1 MRANNLT
8 LLTDLYELT
17 MMQGYFKNPTNQT
30 VIFDM
35 FYRTNPCGGSFAITA
50 GLEQMIEYI
59 ENLRF
64 TDEDIEYLR
73 SLNIFQED
81 FLEYLSSF
89 HFTGDIYA
97 IPEGTVVFP
106 REPIVKVIA
115 PIMEAQLVETAI
127 LNIINHQSLIATK
140 AARVCYAARGDGV
153 MEFGLR
159 RAQGPDA
166 GIYGARAAVIA
177 GCVGTSNVLTG
188 QMFHV
193 PVLGTHAHS
202 WIMSFPDEYTAF
214 KTYAKMYPNSCTLL
228 VDTYDVL
235 KSGVPNAIRVFEE
248 MREEGI
254 PLTKYGIRIDSGDL
268 AYLSKEAY
276 KMLAAA
282 GFDDAIISA
291 SSDLD
296 EYLIDSLK
304 TQDAKINSW
313 GVGTNLITSK
323 DNPAFG
329 GVYKLAAV
337 KDADSNNFVPKI
349 KLSENTEKVTNPGN
363 KTVYRIYSKTTGKIK
378 ADLICL
384 ADEVFNPEDTMII
397 FDPVDTWKKT
407 KVLGGTYEMRELLIP
422 VIRNGKRVYT
432 SPQVMEI
439 REYCQKEQN
448 TLWDESRRLIN
459 PQKVYVDLSQR
470 LYDLKKNLLE
480 EMSEK
485 ALD

>member
-35 FYRTNPCGGSFAITA
+35 FYRTNPCGGAFAITA

-59 ENLRF
+59 ENLKF

-73 SLNIFQED
+73 SLNIFEED
-81 FLEYLSSF
+81 FLEYLSNF
-89 HFTGDIYA
+89 RFTGDIYA

-106 REPIVKVIA
+106 REPLVKVVA

-140 AARVCYAARGDGV
+140 AARVCYAAKGDAI

-166 GIYGARAAVIA
+166 GIFGARAAIIG
-177 GCVGTSNVLTG
+177 GCAGTSCVLTG
-188 QMFHV
+188 KMFDV

-214 KTYAKMYPNSCTLL
+214 KTYAKLYPNACTLL

-282 GFDDAIISA
+282 GFDDAVISCLLYT
-291 SSDLD
+291 SD
-296 EYLIDSLK
+296 
-304 TQDAKINSW
+304 AAN
-313 GVGTNLITSK
+313 
-323 DNPAFG
+323 DNPGFG

-337 KDADSNNFVPKI
+337 KDADSTEFTPKI

-363 KTVYRIYSKTTGKIK
+363 KTVYRLYNKKTGKIR

-384 ADEVFNPEDTMII
+384 ADEKLDADQNMVL
-397 FDPVDTWKKT
+397 FDPIDTWKKT
-407 KVLGGTYEMRELLIP
+407 KVLGGTYEVRELLVP
-422 VIRNGKRVYT
+422 VIKEGKRVYE
-432 SPQVMEI
+432 SPSVMEL
-439 REYCQKEQN
+439 RDYCQKEQN
-448 TLWDESRRLIN
+448 TLWDESRRFVN
-459 PQKVYVDLSQR
+459 PQKVYVDLSQK
-470 LYDLKKNLLE
+470 LWDLKKDLLE
-480 EMSEK
+480 EISEK